1 MTRLTTD
8 LVRSIGADLPSAD
21 RALRSRTGMGYLE
34 LSWNSLGLGD
44 SRINLG
50 SLTVA
55 AIPLTSGLGV
65 IPGFSRALADIAEYL
80 GFRSFVTDR
89 ADREG
94 VREGLAK
101 GADILLMA
109 DDELF
114 AAVEVA
120 TGSMIDNSICT
131 ALGYS
136 FALEKAL
143 GGWNG
148 QQVLVLGSGKVGMP
162 AAEIMTGRG
171 AEVSI
176 ADPDPLKI
184 MRARSRL
191 PSARFVTANKEEV
204 KHAHALFNASPGSVP
219 GAWLRQ
225 GVIISS
231 PGVPYSFDGEAEAR
245 AKAII
250 HDPLQLSTSVMLMW
264 SAAISSLSEHSVMNL
279 PLDRPPASW
288 LWP

>member
-1 MTRLTTD
+1 MTRLTAD
-8 LVRSIGADLPSAD
+8 LVRDIGVNLPSTD
-21 RALRSRTGMGYLE
+21 QELRSQTGMGYLE
-34 LSWNSLGLGD
+34 MSWNSLGLGD
-44 SRINLG
+44 SKIDLG
-50 SLTVA
+50 SLIVA

-65 IPGFSRALADIAEYL
+65 IPGFSRALADIADYL
-80 GFRSFVTDR
+80 GFDSFVTDKV
-89 ADREG
+89 DREG

-109 DDELF
+109 DDKLF
-114 AAVEVA
+114 VAVDVA
-120 TGSMIDNSICT
+120 TGSVINNSICT

-148 QQVLVLGSGKVGMP
+148 QRVLVLGAGKVGMS
-162 AAEIMTGRG
+162 AAVIMAGRG
-171 AEVSI
+171 ADVSI

-184 MRARSRL
+184 MRARTGL
-191 PSARFVTANKEEV
+191 LSARFVTANEEEV
-204 KHAHALFNASPGSVP
+204 RHAHALFNASPGSVP
-219 GAWLRQ
+219 GSWLRQ
-225 GVIISS
+225 GAIISS

-264 SAAISSLSEHSVMNL
+264 SAAISSLSEHSVANL
-279 PLDRPPASW
+279 PLDRPSSSW